1 MRNIAIL
8 AAFAGV
14 VTLAAAPAEARIN
27 QRQDRQ
33 QVRIDRGISNGSL
46 TARETARLERQ
57 QSRIASAEARDR
69 ADGGRL
75 TWRERY
81 RLEQRQDAASRNIY
95 RQKHDRQGN

>member
-1 MRNIAIL
+1 MRNIALL
-8 AAFAGV
+8 AALGG
-14 VTLAAAPAEARIN
+14 LAALGAAPAEARIN
-27 QRQDRQ
+27 KRQDRQ
-33 QVRIDRGISNGSL
+33 QLRIDRGIASGSL

-75 TWRERY
+75 TLRERY

-95 RQKHDRQGN
+95 RQRHDRQGN